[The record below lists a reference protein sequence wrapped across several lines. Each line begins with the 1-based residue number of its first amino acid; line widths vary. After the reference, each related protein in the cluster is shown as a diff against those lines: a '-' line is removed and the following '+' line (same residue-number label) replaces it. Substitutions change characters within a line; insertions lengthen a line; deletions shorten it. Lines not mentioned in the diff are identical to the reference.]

1 MTMREQDMKS
11 LRFEIDEMRRK
22 LRDLTD
28 LKVQIEASLDRLP
41 PNGVAAVSHSS
52 ADPDQRRDTLQRSLQ
67 EIGREIEDTK
77 RLLDSNRE
85 EIERQESVHA
95 GYDRIPVAIG
105 SRRGRG
111 QVEHIRI
118 VRNQRG

>member
-1 MTMREQDMKS
+1 MREHDMKS
-11 LRFEIDEMRRK
+11 LRFEFDEMRRK
-22 LRDLTD
+22 LRDLSD
-28 LKVQIEASLDRLP
+28 LKAQIEASLDRLP
-41 PNGVAAVSHSS
+41 AGGVGPV
-52 ADPDQRRDTLQRSLQ
+52 PRGGGNVDQRRDTLQRSLD
-67 EIGREIEDTK
+67 EIGREIEDAK
-77 RLLDSNRE
+77 RVLDNNRE
-85 EIERQESVHA
+85 EIERQENVHN

>member
-1 MTMREQDMKS
+1 MREQDMKS
-11 LRFEIDEMRRK
+11 LRFEFDGMRRK

-28 LKVQIEASLDRLP
+28 LRAQIEASLDRLP
-41 PNGVAAVSHSS
+41 KGGPVGGMHGGDD
-52 ADPDQRRDTLQRSLQ
+52 ADRRRETLRRSLD
-67 EIGREIEDTK
+67 EIGREIEDT
-77 RLLDSNRE
+77 RQLLDMSRE
-85 EIERQESVHA
+85 EIARQENVHN
-95 GYDRIPVAIG
+95 GYDRIPVAVG

>member
-1 MTMREQDMKS
+1 MTMREQDIKS
-11 LRFEIDEMRRK
+11 LRFEFDETRRK

-41 PNGVAAVSHSS
+41 ANVGASGAHAGPEA
-52 ADPDQRRDTLQRSLQ
+52 DQRRDTLQRSLE
-67 EIGREIEDTK
+67 EIGREIDDTRR
-77 RLLDSNRE
+77 RLDVNRE
-85 EIERQESVHA
+85 EIERQENVHN